1 MVEMFDEVI
10 EGIPVLHAAPA
21 GKQGQPL
28 PTIFFYHGFTSSKE
42 VYSYFG
48 YVFAKAGFRTIL
60 PEANLHGARFNGDSA
75 FRLAHFWDI
84 LKSKPPHR
92 LWDRAIIFRWHPR
105 FSRLLRLK
113 PPSLVSN

>member
-28 PTIFFYHGFTSSKE
+28 PTIFSIMDLPHRKRCIPTLAMCLLS
-42 VYSYFG
+42 
-48 YVFAKAGFRTIL
+48 GFRTIL

-84 LKSKPPHR
+84 LNPISMNCRPFIS
-92 LWDRAIIFRWHPR
+92 IINEKVLF
-105 FSRLLRLK
+105 
-113 PPSLVSN
+113 